1 MKTKQGVHIHNLV
14 FETILGIL
22 EFERLKPQKISVDLD
37 LFYTQLP
44 SKAYLDYMEIQE
56 LIQKMMQEKQYLLI
70 EDALKDLSHALKTRY
85 SGISE
90 LYLKISKLEISPNS
104 QVGASVKICYENNLK
119 FRTSFYH

>member
-1 MKTKQGVHIHNLV
+1 MKTKQGVHIHNFV

-22 EFERLKPQKISVDLD
+22 EFERLKPQKISVNLD

-44 SKAYLDYMEIQE
+44 NKAYLDYMEIQE

-85 SGISE
+85 SAISE

-104 QVGASVKICYENNLK
+104 QVGASVKICYETNL
-119 FRTSFYH
+119 

>member
-56 LIQKMMQEKQYLLI
+56 LIQKMIQEKQYLLI

-85 SGISE
+85 SAISE

-104 QVGASVKICYENNLK
+104 QVGASVKIRYESNL
-119 FRTSFYH
+119 

>member
-1 MKTKQGVHIHNLV
+1 MKTQQGVHIHNLV
-14 FETILGIL
+14 FEAILGIL

-44 SKAYLDYMEIQE
+44 NKTYLDYIKIQE

-70 EDALKDLSHALKTRY
+70 EDALKDLSHALKTHY
-85 SGISE
+85 NEISE

-104 QVGASVKICYENNLK
+104 QVGASVKICYENDL
-119 FRTSFYH
+119 

>member
-1 MKTKQGVHIHNLV
+1 MKTKQAVHIHNLV
-14 FETILGIL
+14 FEAILGIL

-44 SKAYLDYMEIQE
+44 DKAYLDYMEIQE

-85 SGISE
+85 KEITE
-90 LYLKISKLEISPNS
+90 FYLKISKLEISPNS
-104 QVGASVKICYENNLK
+104 QVGASVKIYYETDL
-119 FRTSFYH
+119 

>member
-22 EFERLKPQKISVDLD
+22 EFERLKPQKISVNLD

-44 SKAYLDYMEIQE
+44 NKTYLDYMEIQE
-56 LIQKMMQEKQYLLI
+56 LIQKMMQENQYLLI

-85 SGISE
+85 SEISE

-104 QVGASVKICYENNLK
+104 QVGASVKIRYENDL
-119 FRTSFYH
+119 

>member
-1 MKTKQGVHIHNLV
+1 MKTKQGVHIHNFV

-37 LFYTQLP
+37 LFYTELP
-44 SKAYLDYMEIQE
+44 NKTYLDYMEIQE

-70 EDALKDLSHALKTRY
+70 EDALKDLSHALKTHY

-104 QVGASVKICYENNLK
+104 QVGASVKICYESNL
-119 FRTSFYH
+119 

>member
-1 MKTKQGVHIHNLV
+1 MKTKQGVHIHNFV

-44 SKAYLDYMEIQE
+44 NRAYLDYIKIQE
-56 LIQKMMQEKQYLLI
+56 IIQKMMQEKQYLLI

-85 SGISE
+85 SAISE

-104 QVGASVKICYENNLK
+104 QVGASVKIRYESNL
-119 FRTSFYH
+119 

>member
-1 MKTKQGVHIHNLV
+1 MKTKQGVHIHNFV

-44 SKAYLDYMEIQE
+44 SRAYLDYIKIQE
-56 LIQKMMQEKQYLLI
+56 IIQKMMQEKQYLLI

-85 SGISE
+85 NEISE

-104 QVGASVKICYENNLK
+104 QVGASVKIRYESNL
-119 FRTSFYH
+119 

>member
-56 LIQKMMQEKQYLLI
+56 IIQNTMREKQYLLI
-70 EDALKDLSHALKTRY
+70 EDALKDLSHVLKTRY
-85 SGISE
+85 KEISE
-90 LYLKISKLEISPNS
+90 LFLKINKLEISPNS
-104 QVGASVKICYENNLK
+104 QVGASVKICYETNL
-119 FRTSFYH
+119 

>member
-1 MKTKQGVHIHNLV
+1 MKTKQGVHIHNFV

-37 LFYTQLP
+37 LFYTELP
-44 SKAYLDYMEIQE
+44 NKAYLDYMEIQE

-70 EDALKDLSHALKTRY
+70 EDALKDLSHVLKTRY
-85 SGISE
+85 SEISE

-104 QVGASVKICYENNLK
+104 QVGASVKIRYETNL
-119 FRTSFYH
+119 

>member
-22 EFERLKPQKISVDLD
+22 EFERLKPQKISVNLD

-44 SKAYLDYMEIQE
+44 NKAYLDYIKIQE
-56 LIQKMMQEKQYLLI
+56 LIQKMMQENQYFLI

-90 LYLKISKLEISPNS
+90 LHLKISKLEISPNS
-104 QVGASVKICYENNLK
+104 QVGASVKIRYESNL
-119 FRTSFYH
+119 